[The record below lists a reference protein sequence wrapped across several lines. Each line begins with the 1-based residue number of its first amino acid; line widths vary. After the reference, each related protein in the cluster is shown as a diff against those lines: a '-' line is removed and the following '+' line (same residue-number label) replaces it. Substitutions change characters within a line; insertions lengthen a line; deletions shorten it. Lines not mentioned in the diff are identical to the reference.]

1 MKGTKVK
8 TRNAVAICAVV
19 AASSIGLAAPA
30 SAAPSGTGCP
40 QGFDT
45 LTVKK
50 IIKEYAAPGF
60 DSAIRAEDRN
70 KDGLLCFKLLPP
82 SVDFFDPTFFYQDNE
97 FPTA

>member
-1 MKGTKVK
+1 MK
-8 TRNAVAICAVV
+8 TRNAVATCAVA

-45 LTVKK
+45 LSVKE
-50 IIKEYAAPGF
+50 IIRVYATRGF
-60 DSAIRAEDRN
+60 ESAIKGEDRN

-82 SVDFFDPTFFYQDNE
+82 AVDFFDPTFFYQDNE
-97 FPTA
+97 FPVTA